1 MEILTLC
8 AATRFSAFSFTFEA
22 LLANIFDN
30 DLMTSEMYDSTLT
43 DDAKTITSVADAG
56 CNNFLN

>member
-30 DLMTSEMYDSTLT
+30 DLMTSEMYDSP
-43 DDAKTITSVADAG
+43 KNIHINMTI
-56 CNNFLN
+56 L